1 MSTKKSKVMAINS
14 KSTEP
19 ISVDGQNL
27 DVESWQTKV
36 EEEMI
41 SQTGLE
47 KLEQH
52 IEKLYRIIEILMLFN

>member
-1 MSTKKSKVMAINS
+1 MAINS

-47 KLEQH
+47 KPEQH
-52 IEKLYRIIEILMLFN
+52 IEKLYRIIEIPMLFN

>member
-27 DVESWQTKV
+27 DMESWQTKV

-52 IEKLYRIIEILMLFN
+52 IEKLYRIIEIPMLFN

>member
-1 MSTKKSKVMAINS
+1 MAINS

-52 IEKLYRIIEILMLFN
+52 IEKLYRIIEIPMLFN